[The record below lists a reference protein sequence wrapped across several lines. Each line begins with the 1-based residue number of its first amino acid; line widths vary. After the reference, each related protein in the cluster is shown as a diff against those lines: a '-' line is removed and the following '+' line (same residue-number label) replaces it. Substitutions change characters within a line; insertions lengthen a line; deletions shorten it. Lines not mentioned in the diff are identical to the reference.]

1 MFRALLATQNEFSLT
16 IARLFLGIVIFMHGA
31 QLMLGWFGG
40 FGYAGSMQFFTQT
53 LHIPVLFAWLAIM
66 SQFIG
71 AIALIV
77 GLFTRIAAIGIA
89 IDMLVAIFKIHIH
102 VGFFMNWYGTLKG
115 EGYEYHL
122 LALALCLVLMA
133 RGGGALS
140 IDGAVYEGTR

>member
-1 MFRALLATQNEFSLT
+1 MFRGLLATRNEFSLT
-16 IARLFLGIVIFMHGA
+16 IARLILGIVIFIHGA

-40 FGYAGSMQFFTQT
+40 FGYAGSMHFFTQT
-53 LHIPVLFAWLAIM
+53 LHIPAPFAWLAIM
-66 SQFIG
+66 TQFIG

-77 GLFTRIAAIGIA
+77 GLFTRIAALGIA
-89 IDMLVAIFKIHIH
+89 IDMLVAVFKIHIH

-122 LALALCLVLMA
+122 LALALCLILMA